1 MNNKC
6 IILLVGLQLL
16 QLLKIAT
23 SFSVKANLP
32 IGFRLQSTAKQI
44 SNAASLPAG
53 ATDLTGY
60 TMDVTFTGFNAYN
73 MSCAISLKEKFQV
86 EFSRGLL
93 SPTPGFW
100 RVVGYDGGV
109 EMIEATQ
116 PVTAEYMFFFDIEE
130 PSILWRGQIDKANMK
145 IIDGVVI
152 TNKKRFGLIPYTETL
167 ATFTANLLPPGA
179 ALPDIRVPKLSD
191 QRFVP
196 PIEFEDPNDMKNFPQ
211 LFDPDF
217 VSWWFSVEDSLARG
231 ERPPKRTKK
240 SFSPDPKATVDGKI
254 PSVDDTGGKLR
265 PRRGPTTGKKDGFL

>member
-1 MNNKC
+1 MNY
-6 IILLVGLQLL
+6 ISILLLIVLQLL
-16 QLLKIAT
+16 QLLKGAT
-23 SFSVKANLP
+23 SFSIKANLP
-32 IGFRLQSTAKQI
+32 VGFRLQSTTKQI

-53 ATDLTGY
+53 STDLTGY

-73 MSCAISLKEKFQV
+73 MSCAIELKEKFQV

-100 RVVGYDGGV
+100 RVIGYDGGA

-145 IIDGVVI
+145 ITDGVVI

-167 ATFTANLLPPGA
+167 ATFSANLVSPGT
-179 ALPDIRVPKLSD
+179 ALPGIRVPKLSD
-191 QRFVP
+191 QQFVP
-196 PIEFEDPNDMKNFPQ
+196 PIDFEDPNDMKRFPQ

-231 ERPPKRTKK
+231 ERPPKKTKK
-240 SFSPDPKATVDGKI
+240 FFSPDPKATADGNVS
-254 PSVDDTGGKLR
+254 SVDDIGGKLR